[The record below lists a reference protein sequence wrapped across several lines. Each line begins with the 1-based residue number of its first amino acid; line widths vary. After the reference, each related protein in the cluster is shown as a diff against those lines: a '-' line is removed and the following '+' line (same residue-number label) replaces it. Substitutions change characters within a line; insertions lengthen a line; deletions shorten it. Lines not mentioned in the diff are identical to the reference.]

1 MPVIFHLSPLQA
13 SEDKNI
19 GRLLLR
25 VRRVVI
31 VAILLAAYGYFLLIG
46 DGKSLVSLGLTAFVA
61 VAQFAPALIGA
72 VFWRQGNRYGALAG
86 LGTGFTIWLYTL
98 LVPNLSGLGFDTLSL
113 VEQGL
118 FGLSWLRPTSMF
130 GLSGFDP
137 ITHATLLSLS
147 LNILAFVW
155 VSRLTQVRLQ
165 DRIQADDRIT

>member
-1 MPVIFHLSPLQA
+1 A

-31 VAILLAAYGYFLLIG
+31 VAMLLAAYGYFLLIG

-86 LGTGFTIWLYTL
+86 LSIGFTIWLYTL

-118 FGLSWLRPTSMF
+118 FGLSWLRP
-130 GLSGFDP
+130 
-137 ITHATLLSLS
+137 HQC
-147 LNILAFVW
+147 LA
-155 VSRLTQVRLQ
+155 
-165 DRIQADDRIT
+165 